1 MDQDRRGQN
10 MLGTGRLSS
19 CMAQKPTGICL
30 HDCCLV
36 YVKTLCRVGCRWPSH
51 GISLPPDGPGSCLS
65 TTPRTCQWCSWRS
78 TEPPTGKSDDG
89 PREWLPPDKR
99 NWCKYDDRCG
109 VASLSRSAEVKVS
122 QRAGSMMAPGRAKH
136 AGRVG
141 GRAGSG
147 PRRRSPI
154 SAGQPPESRAD
165 VDRVLSGS
173 VGNCPRI
180 SRESHFVPPWL
191 LATVVLRGGRPPG
204 SKQAVTRRPARR
216 VRLAMPPG

>member
-1 MDQDRRGQN
+1 
-10 MLGTGRLSS
+10 
-19 CMAQKPTGICL
+19 
-30 HDCCLV
+30 
-36 YVKTLCRVGCRWPSH
+36 
-51 GISLPPDGPGSCLS
+51 
-65 TTPRTCQWCSWRS
+65 
-78 TEPPTGKSDDG
+78 
-89 PREWLPPDKR
+89 
-99 NWCKYDDRCG
+99 